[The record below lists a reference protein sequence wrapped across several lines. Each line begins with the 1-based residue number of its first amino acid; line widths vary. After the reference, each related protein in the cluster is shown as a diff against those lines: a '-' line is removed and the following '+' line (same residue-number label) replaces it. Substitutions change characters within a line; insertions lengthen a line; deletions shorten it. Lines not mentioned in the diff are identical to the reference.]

1 MQGIFAVIKKH
12 EEALVKL
19 LPLLAFAVPILWLYL
34 LDAASFEMMW
44 KGRTFQ
50 LFFIWLVAL
59 ELILDWEKIKPNPV
73 AKSFSART
81 LAFIV
86 ALLLPTMYVVIANY
100 IGLNAA
106 IAAVSEQ
113 NGVFFSE
120 NMPLAIEY
128 LTFTALFCLIA
139 FLIFGKKGLTGFSV
153 PAFFLGMVGAIYTID
168 NVYPYGTF
176 APLQLLVPT
185 TATLAANVLSLMG
198 YTTVYT
204 VNTLP
209 GSGTM
214 PYLTAT
220 DPANSARTAT
230 FAIAWPCA
238 GIESFLI
245 FTVVALLFLKRMP
258 MSLKAKVGYFAVG
271 AAVTYFIN
279 VLRIVTIFIIGVD
292 NGVNSDA
299 VRLFHNYYGPLY
311 SIAWIVAYPLIIL
324 GTQSLIHRNAK
335 KPLPVQPNPA

>member
-1 MQGIFAVIKKH
+1 MRDLLAAVKKH
-12 EEALVKL
+12 EDALVKL
-19 LPLLAFAVPILWLYL
+19 SPLLVFVVPLLWLYL
-34 LDAASFEMMW
+34 LDAASFEMLW

-50 LFFIWLVAL
+50 LFFIWLIAL
-59 ELILDWEKIKPNPV
+59 ELVLDWEKIKPTAV
-73 AKSFSART
+73 VKFVSVRT
-81 LAFIV
+81 LVFIV

-100 IGLNAA
+100 LGLNVAIVAA
-106 IAAVSEQ
+106 SEQ
-113 NGVFFSE
+113 SGVFLYGS
-120 NMPLAIEY
+120 MPLAIEY
-128 LTFTALFCLIA
+128 LTFTALFCLNA
-139 FLIFGKKGLTGFSV
+139 FLTFGKKGLTSFSV

-176 APLQLLVPT
+176 APFQSLVPT
-185 TATLAANVLSLMG
+185 TATLAANILSLLG
-198 YTTVYT
+198 YSTVYT

-209 GSGTM
+209 GSGAM
-214 PYLTAT
+214 PYLTVT
-220 DPANSARTAT
+220 DPANSDRTAT

-271 AAVTYFIN
+271 AVVTYFIN
-279 VLRIVTIFIIGVD
+279 VLRIVMIFIISMD

-299 VRLFHNYYGPLY
+299 VKLFHNYYGPLY

-324 GTQSLIHRNAK
+324 GTQSLMHKIAR
-335 KPLPVQPNPA
+335 KPLPAQLNPA